1 MLAYPTSHACAH
13 VYCCSGFELLLLRE
27 TGNTMIF
34 QRTVKEMVKTTGVGL
49 HSGNKVTLSIKPA
62 PVNSGIVLVR
72 TDLEP
77 AVSIPAKAD
86 QVRETTMCTAL
97 VNDDGVR
104 ISTIEHL
111 FAALAGLGID
121 NALIEVDAPEIPIMD
136 GSASPWVFLLQSV
149 GIKEQSAAKKYLRIK
164 DTVRV
169 EDGDKWAE
177 LRPFNGFRVDFAI
190 DFNHPEIARS
200 QQHMVMDFSTSAFV
214 RDISR
219 ARTFGFMRD
228 IEYLRA
234 NNLAL
239 GGSMENA
246 VVLDEYKVL
255 NPDGLRY
262 EDEFVKHKILD
273 AFGDLY
279 VAGHAIVGEFCAFK
293 TGHALNNQLVR
304 ALLAQQDAWELVS
317 FEKDEAPV
325 SFSVPAGAVFA

>member
-1 MLAYPTSHACAH
+1 
-13 VYCCSGFELLLLRE
+13 
-27 TGNTMIF
+27 MIF
-34 QRTVKEMVKTTGVGL
+34 QRTVKKIVKTTGVGL
-49 HSGNKVTLSIKPA
+49 HSGNKVTLMIKPA

-72 TDLEP
+72 TDVTPHVE
-77 AVSIPAKAD
+77 IPAKAD
-86 QVRETTMCTAL
+86 AVRETTMCTAL

-121 NALIEVDAPEIPIMD
+121 NAVIEVDAPEIPIMD
-136 GSASPWVFLLQSV
+136 GSASPFVFLLQSA
-149 GIKEQSAAKKYLRIK
+149 GIAEQAAAKKYLRIK
-164 DTVRV
+164 RTIRV

-177 LRPFNGFRVDFAI
+177 LRPYQGFKVNFTINFD
-190 DFNHPEIARS
+190 HPEIARS
-200 QQHMVMDFSTSAFV
+200 QQHMEMDFSSSAFI

-246 VVLDEYKVL
+246 VVLDEFKVL

-279 VAGHAIVGEFCAFK
+279 VAGHSIIGEFCAYK
-293 TGHALNNQLVR
+293 TGHALNNNLVR
-304 ALLAQQDAWELVS
+304 ALLATQDAWELVS
-317 FEKDEAPV
+317 YEEEAQAPV
-325 SFSVPAGAVFA
+325 SFNLPAGLVLA

>member
-1 MLAYPTSHACAH
+1 
-13 VYCCSGFELLLLRE
+13 
-27 TGNTMIF
+27 MIF

-49 HSGNKVTLSIKPA
+49 HSGNKVTLTIKPA
-62 PVNSGIVLVR
+62 PVNTGIVLVR
-72 TDLEP
+72 TDLTP
-77 AVSIPAKAD
+77 NVAIAAKAE

-121 NALIEVDAPEIPIMD
+121 NATIEVDAPEIPIMD

-149 GIKEQSAAKKYLRIK
+149 GIQEQQAAKKYLRI
-164 DTVRV
+164 TRPVRV
-169 EDGDKWAE
+169 ECDDKWAE
-177 LRPFNGFRVDFAI
+177 LVPFSGFKVDFTI

-200 QQHMVMDFSTSAFV
+200 QQHMVMDFSSSEFI

-246 VVLDEYKVL
+246 VVLDEYRVL

-279 VAGHAIVGEFCAFK
+279 VAGHAIVGEFRAYK

-304 ALLAQQDAWELVS
+304 ALLAEQEAWEIVS
-317 FEKDEAPV
+317 YESEEEAPV

>member
-1 MLAYPTSHACAH
+1 
-13 VYCCSGFELLLLRE
+13 
-27 TGNTMIF
+27 MIF
-34 QRTVKEMVKTTGVGL
+34 QRTVQKMVKSTGVGL
-49 HSGNKVTLSIKPA
+49 HSGNKVTLCIMPA
-62 PVNSGIVLVR
+62 PVNSGIVLRR
-72 TDLEP
+72 TDLTP
-77 AVSIPAKAD
+77 AVEIPAKANL
-86 QVRETTMCTAL
+86 VRETTMCTAL
-97 VNDDGVR
+97 VNDEGVR

-121 NALIEVDAPEIPIMD
+121 NAVIEVDAPEIPIMD
-136 GSASPWVFLLQSV
+136 GSASPFVFLLQSA
-149 GIKEQSAAKKYLRIK
+149 GIKEQSVAKKYIK
-164 DTVRV
+164 INQTIRV

-177 LRPFNGFRVDFAI
+177 LKPYKGFRVDFKI
-190 DFNHPEIARS
+190 DFNHPEISRS

-214 RDISR
+214 KDISR
-219 ARTFGFMRD
+219 ARTFGFMQD

-246 VVLDEYKVL
+246 VVLDEYRVL

-279 VAGHAIVGEFCAFK
+279 VAGHAIVGEFCAYK

-304 ALLAQQDAWELVS
+304 ALLAHQEAWELVS
-317 FEKDEAPV
+317 FENEVDVPL
-325 SFSVPAGAVFA
+325 SFMVPGATSLA

>member
-1 MLAYPTSHACAH
+1 
-13 VYCCSGFELLLLRE
+13 
-27 TGNTMIF
+27 MIF
-34 QRTVKEMVKTTGVGL
+34 QRTVQKMVKTTGVGL
-49 HSGNKVTLSIKPA
+49 HSGNKVTLTIKPA
-62 PVNSGIVLVR
+62 PINSGIKLVR

-77 AVSIPAKAD
+77 AVVIPAIAD

-97 VNDDGVR
+97 VNDEGVR

-121 NALIEVDAPEIPIMD
+121 NAIIEVDAPEIPIMD
-136 GSASPWVFLLQSV
+136 GSASPWVFLLQTA
-149 GIKEQSAAKKYLRIK
+149 GIEQQRAAKKYLRIK
-164 DTVRV
+164 RTVRV

-177 LRPFNGFRVDFAI
+177 LRPFNGFRVNFAI
-190 DFNHPEIARS
+190 DFAHPEIARS
-200 QQHMVMDFSTSAFV
+200 QQHMVMDFSTDAFV
-214 RDISR
+214 KDISR

-246 VVLDEYKVL
+246 VVLDEYRVL

-279 VAGHAIVGEFCAFK
+279 VSGHAILGEFCAYK

-304 ALLAQQDAWELVS
+304 AVLAQEDAWELVS
-317 FEKDEAPV
+317 FDNEAEVPV
-325 SFSVPAGAVFA
+325 RFASGAMALA

>member
-1 MLAYPTSHACAH
+1 
-13 VYCCSGFELLLLRE
+13 
-27 TGNTMIF
+27 MIF
-34 QRTVKEMVKTTGVGL
+34 QRTVQKMVKTTGVGL
-49 HSGNKVTLSIKPA
+49 HSGNKVTLTIKPA
-62 PVNSGIVLVR
+62 PINSGIKLVR

-77 AVSIPAKAD
+77 AVVIPALAD

-97 VNDDGVR
+97 VNDAGVR

-121 NALIEVDAPEIPIMD
+121 NAIIEVDAPEIPIMD
-136 GSASPWVFLLQSV
+136 GSASPFVFLLQSA
-149 GIKEQSAAKKYLRIK
+149 GIEEQRAAKKYLRIK
-164 DTVRV
+164 RTIRV

-177 LRPFNGFRVDFAI
+177 LRPFEGFRVNFGIDFA
-190 DFNHPEIARS
+190 HPEIARS
-200 QQHMVMDFSTSAFV
+200 QQHMVMDFSTDGFV
-214 RDISR
+214 KDISR

-246 VVLDEYKVL
+246 VVLDEYRVL

-279 VAGHAIVGEFCAFK
+279 VSGHALLGEFCAFK

-304 ALLAQQDAWELVS
+304 AVLAQADAWELVS
-317 FEKDEAPV
+317 FDNEVEVPVRFAP
-325 SFSVPAGAVFA
+325 GALALA

>member
-1 MLAYPTSHACAH
+1 
-13 VYCCSGFELLLLRE
+13 
-27 TGNTMIF
+27 MIF
-34 QRTVKEMVKTTGVGL
+34 QRTVQKMVKTTGVGL
-49 HSGNKVTLSIKPA
+49 HSGDKVTLTIKPA
-62 PVNSGIVLVR
+62 PINSGIKLVR

-77 AVSIPAKAD
+77 AVVIPAVAEL
-86 QVRETTMCTAL
+86 VRETTMCTAL

-111 FAALAGLGID
+111 FSALAGLGID
-121 NALIEVDAPEIPIMD
+121 NAIIEVNAPEIPIMD
-136 GSASPWVFLLQSV
+136 GSASPFVFLLQSA
-149 GIKEQSAAKKYLRIK
+149 GIAEQSAAKKFLRIK
-164 DTVRV
+164 KPIRV

-177 LRPFNGFRVDFAI
+177 LRPFNGFRLDFAI
-190 DFNHPEIARS
+190 DFPHPEIARS
-200 QQHMVMDFSTSAFV
+200 RQHVVMDFSTSAFV
-214 RDISR
+214 KDISR
-219 ARTFGFMRD
+219 ARTFGFMTD

-246 VVLDEYKVL
+246 VVLDEFKVL

-279 VAGHAIVGEFCAFK
+279 VSGNAIVGEFRAYK

-304 ALLAQQDAWELVS
+304 AVLAQQDAWELIDFKEESEV
-317 FEKDEAPV
+317 PV
-325 SFSVPAGAVFA
+325 SFLVPGALALN

>member
-1 MLAYPTSHACAH
+1 
-13 VYCCSGFELLLLRE
+13 
-27 TGNTMIF
+27 MIF
-34 QRTVKEMVKTTGVGL
+34 QRTVQKMVKSTGVGL
-49 HSGNKVTLSIKPA
+49 HSGNKVTLCIMPA
-62 PVNSGIVLVR
+62 PVNSGIVLRR
-72 TDLEP
+72 TDLTP
-77 AVSIPAKAD
+77 AVEIPAKANL
-86 QVRETTMCTAL
+86 VRETTMCTAL
-97 VNDDGVR
+97 VNDEGVR

-121 NALIEVDAPEIPIMD
+121 NAVIEVDAPEIPIMD
-136 GSASPWVFLLQSV
+136 GSASPFVFLLQSA
-149 GIKEQSAAKKYLRIK
+149 GIKEQSVAKKYIK
-164 DTVRV
+164 INQTIRV

-177 LRPFNGFRVDFAI
+177 LKPYKGFRVDFKI
-190 DFNHPEIARS
+190 DFNHPEISRS

-214 RDISR
+214 KDISR
-219 ARTFGFMRD
+219 ARTFGFMQD

-246 VVLDEYKVL
+246 VVLDEYRVL

-279 VAGHAIVGEFCAFK
+279 VAGHAIVGEFCAYK

-304 ALLAQQDAWELVS
+304 ALLAQQEAWELVS
-317 FEKDEAPV
+317 FENEVDVPL
-325 SFSVPAGAVFA
+325 SFMVPGAASLA

>member
-1 MLAYPTSHACAH
+1 
-13 VYCCSGFELLLLRE
+13 
-27 TGNTMIF
+27 MIF

-77 AVSIPAKAD
+77 AVSIPAKAEL
-86 QVRETTMCTAL
+86 VRETTMCTAL
-97 VNDDGVR
+97 VNDDGIR

-121 NALIEVDAPEIPIMD
+121 NAVIEVDAPEIPIMD
-136 GSASPWVFLLQSV
+136 GSASPFVFLLQSV
-149 GIKEQSAAKKYLRIK
+149 GIQEQAAPKKYLKIK
-164 DTVRV
+164 KNIRV
-169 EDGDKWAE
+169 EDGDKWVE
-177 LRPFNGFRVDFAI
+177 LKPYKGFKIDFAI
-190 DFNHPEIARS
+190 DFDHPEIARS
-200 QQHMVMDFSTSAFV
+200 QQHMVMDFSSSAFI

-279 VAGHAIVGEFCAFK
+279 VAGYAIVGKFCAYK

-317 FEKDEAPV
+317 FEKEDEAPV
-325 SFSVPAGAVFA
+325 SFSVPSGAVFA

>member
-1 MLAYPTSHACAH
+1 
-13 VYCCSGFELLLLRE
+13 
-27 TGNTMIF
+27 MIF

-49 HSGNKVTLSIKPA
+49 HSGNKVTLIVKPA
-62 PVNSGIVLVR
+62 PVNTGIILVR
-72 TDLEP
+72 TDLSP
-77 AVSIPAKAD
+77 AVEIPAVAD

-121 NALIEVDAPEIPIMD
+121 NAIIEVDAPEIPIMD
-136 GSASPWVFLLQSV
+136 GSASPFVFLLQSV
-149 GIKEQSAAKKYLRIK
+149 GIQEQAAAKKYIK
-164 DTVRV
+164 ITKPIRV

-177 LRPFNGFRVDFAI
+177 LKPFKGFRVDFAI

-200 QQHMVMDFSTSAFV
+200 QQHMVMDFSSSAFV
-214 RDISR
+214 KDISR

-246 VVLDEYKVL
+246 VVLDEYRVL

-279 VAGHAIVGEFCAFK
+279 VAGHAIVGEFCAYK

-304 ALLAQQDAWELVS
+304 AMLAQQDAWEIVS
-317 FEKDEAPV
+317 FEKEADAPV
-325 SFSVPAGAVFA
+325 SFTVPSGAVFA

>member
-1 MLAYPTSHACAH
+1 
-13 VYCCSGFELLLLRE
+13 
-27 TGNTMIF
+27 MIF
-34 QRTVKEMVKTTGVGL
+34 QRTVENTVKATGVGL
-49 HSGNKVTLSIKPA
+49 HSGNKVTLTIRPA
-62 PVNSGIVLVR
+62 PVNTGIVLMR

-77 AVSIPAKAD
+77 AVAIAAKAD
-86 QVRETTMCTAL
+86 LVRETTMCTAL
-97 VNDDGVR
+97 VNNDGVR

-121 NALIEVDAPEIPIMD
+121 NAVIEVDAPEIPIMD
-136 GSASPWVFLLQSV
+136 GSASPFVFLLQSAGV
-149 GIKEQSAAKKYLRIK
+149 KEQAAAKKYLRIK
-164 DTVRV
+164 QTVRV

-177 LRPFNGFRVDFAI
+177 LKPFKGFRVNFAI
-190 DFNHPEIARS
+190 DFAHPEIARS
-200 QQHMVMDFSTSAFV
+200 QQKMVMDFSSSAFIK
-214 RDISR
+214 DISR

-246 VVLDEYKVL
+246 VVLDEYRVL

-279 VAGHAIVGEFCAFK
+279 VAGHAIIGEFSAYK

-304 ALLAQQDAWELVS
+304 ALLANAEAWEVVS
-317 FEKDEAPV
+317 FDKEADAPV
-325 SFSVPAGAVFA
+325 SFSMPASVVMA

>member
-1 MLAYPTSHACAH
+1 
-13 VYCCSGFELLLLRE
+13 
-27 TGNTMIF
+27 MIF

-49 HSGNKVTLSIKPA
+49 HSGNKVTLTIKPA
-62 PVNSGIVLVR
+62 PVNTGIVLVR
-72 TDLEP
+72 TDLTP
-77 AVSIPAKAD
+77 NVAIAAKAD

-121 NALIEVDAPEIPIMD
+121 NAVIEVDAPEIPIMD

-149 GIKEQSAAKKYLRIK
+149 GIQDQAAAKKYLRIK
-164 DTVRV
+164 RPVRV

-177 LRPFNGFRVDFAI
+177 LRPFKGFRVDFAI

-200 QQHMVMDFSTSAFV
+200 QQHMVMDFSSSAFV

-246 VVLDEYKVL
+246 VVLDEYRVL

-304 ALLAQQDAWELVS
+304 ALLAEQDAWELVS
-317 FEKDEAPV
+317 FEKEEEVPV
-325 SFSVPAGAVFA
+325 SFAMPAGASFA

>member
-1 MLAYPTSHACAH
+1 
-13 VYCCSGFELLLLRE
+13 
-27 TGNTMIF
+27 MIF

-49 HSGNKVTLSIKPA
+49 HSGNKVTLTIKPA
-62 PVNSGIVLVR
+62 PVNTGIVLVR
-72 TDLEP
+72 TDLTP
-77 AVSIPAKAD
+77 NVAIAAKAD
-86 QVRETTMCTAL
+86 QVNETTMCTAL
-97 VNDDGVR
+97 VNEDGVR

-121 NALIEVDAPEIPIMD
+121 NAEISVDAPEIPIMD

-149 GIKEQSAAKKYLRIK
+149 GVQEQTAPKKYLRIK
-164 DTVRV
+164 QPVRV

-177 LRPFNGFRVDFAI
+177 LRPYKGFKVDFAI

-200 QQHMVMDFSTSAFV
+200 QQHMVMDFSSSAFI

-246 VVLDEYKVL
+246 VVLDEYRVL

-279 VAGHAIVGEFCAFK
+279 VAGHAIIGEFRAFK

-304 ALLAQQDAWELVS
+304 ALLAQQEAWELVS
-317 FEKDEAPV
+317 FENEEEAPV
-325 SFSVPAGAVFA
+325 SFSVPVGASFA

>member
-1 MLAYPTSHACAH
+1 M
-13 VYCCSGFELLLLRE
+13 
-27 TGNTMIF
+27 
-34 QRTVKEMVKTTGVGL
+34 
-49 HSGNKVTLSIKPA
+49 HSGNKVTLTIKPA
-62 PVNSGIVLVR
+62 PVNTGIVLVR
-72 TDLEP
+72 TDMQP
-77 AVSIPAKAD
+77 AVEIAAKAE

-97 VNDDGVR
+97 VNDEGVR

-121 NALIEVDAPEIPIMD
+121 NAVIEVDAPEIPIMD
-136 GSASPWVFLLQSV
+136 GSASPFVFLLQSAGV
-149 GIKEQSAAKKYLRIK
+149 KDQSAAKKYLKIK
-164 DTVRV
+164 HTVRV

-177 LRPFNGFRVDFAI
+177 LRPFKGFRVDFAI

-200 QQHMVMDFSTSAFV
+200 QQHMVMDFSSSAFV
-214 RDISR
+214 KDISR

-246 VVLDEYKVL
+246 VVLDEYRVL

-279 VAGHAIVGEFCAFK
+279 VAGHAIVGEFCAYK
-293 TGHALNNQLVR
+293 TGHALNNRLVR

-317 FEKDEAPV
+317 FEKEADVPV
-325 SFSVPAGAVFA
+325 SFMMPSNVVMA

>member
-1 MLAYPTSHACAH
+1 
-13 VYCCSGFELLLLRE
+13 
-27 TGNTMIF
+27 MIF
-34 QRTVKEMVKTTGVGL
+34 QRTVQKMVKSTGVGL
-49 HSGNKVTLSIKPA
+49 HSGNKVTLCIMPA
-62 PVNSGIVLVR
+62 PVNTGIILKR
-72 TDLEP
+72 TDLDPVVE
-77 AVSIPAKAD
+77 IPAKAD
-86 QVRETTMCTAL
+86 LVRETTMCTAL

-121 NALIEVDAPEIPIMD
+121 NAIIEVDAPEIPIMD
-136 GSASPWVFLLQSV
+136 GSASPFVFLLQSA
-149 GIKEQSAAKKYLRIK
+149 GIKDQAAPKKYLKITK
-164 DTVRV
+164 PIRV

-177 LRPFNGFRVDFAI
+177 LKPFKGFKVDFKI
-190 DFNHPEIARS
+190 DFDHPEISRS

-214 RDISR
+214 KDISR

-246 VVLDEYKVL
+246 VVLDEYRVL

-262 EDEFVKHKILD
+262 DDEFVKHKILD

-317 FEKDEAPV
+317 FDTEAEVPV
-325 SFSVPAGAVFA
+325 SFMVPGGAVLA

>member
-1 MLAYPTSHACAH
+1 
-13 VYCCSGFELLLLRE
+13 
-27 TGNTMIF
+27 
-34 QRTVKEMVKTTGVGL
+34 MVKTTGVGL
-49 HSGNKVTLSIKPA
+49 HSGNKVTLTIKPA
-62 PVNSGIVLVR
+62 PINTGIVLMR
-72 TDLEP
+72 TDLNP
-77 AVSIPAKAD
+77 AVAIPAKANM
-86 QVRETTMCTAL
+86 VRETTMCTAL
-97 VNDDGVR
+97 VNDEGVR

-121 NALIEVDAPEIPIMD
+121 NAVIEVDAPEIPIMD
-136 GSASPWVFLLQSV
+136 GSASPFVFLLQSA
-149 GIKEQSAAKKYLRIK
+149 GIQEQSAAKKYLRIK
-164 DTVRV
+164 RTVRV

-177 LRPFNGFRVDFAI
+177 IRPFQGFRVNFAI

-200 QQHMVMDFSTSAFV
+200 QQHMVMDFSSTAFV
-214 RDISR
+214 KDISR

-246 VVLDEYKVL
+246 VVLDEYRVL

-279 VAGHAIVGEFCAFK
+279 VAGHAIIGEFCAYK

-304 ALLAQQDAWELVS
+304 AVLATQDAWELVS
-317 FEKDEAPV
+317 FDKEADAPV
-325 SFSVPAGAVFA
+325 SFAMPGSVVLA

>member
-1 MLAYPTSHACAH
+1 M
-13 VYCCSGFELLLLRE
+13 
-27 TGNTMIF
+27 
-34 QRTVKEMVKTTGVGL
+34 
-49 HSGNKVTLSIKPA
+49 
-62 PVNSGIVLVR
+62 R
-72 TDLEP
+72 TDMQP
-77 AVSIPAKAD
+77 AVEIAAKAE

-97 VNDDGVR
+97 VNDEGVR

-121 NALIEVDAPEIPIMD
+121 NAVIEVDAPEIPIMD
-136 GSASPWVFLLQSV
+136 GSASPFVFLLQSA
-149 GIKEQSAAKKYLRIK
+149 GIKDQSAAKKYLKIK
-164 DTVRV
+164 HTVRV

-177 LRPFNGFRVDFAI
+177 LRPFKGFRVDFAI

-200 QQHMVMDFSTSAFV
+200 QQHMVMDFSSSAFV
-214 RDISR
+214 KDISR

-246 VVLDEYKVL
+246 VVLDEYRVL

-279 VAGHAIVGEFCAFK
+279 VAGHAIVGEFCAYK
-293 TGHALNNQLVR
+293 TGHALNNRLVR

-317 FEKDEAPV
+317 FEKEADVPV
-325 SFSVPAGAVFA
+325 SFMMPSNVVMA

>member
-1 MLAYPTSHACAH
+1 
-13 VYCCSGFELLLLRE
+13 
-27 TGNTMIF
+27 
-34 QRTVKEMVKTTGVGL
+34 MVKTTGVGL
-49 HSGNKVTLSIKPA
+49 HSGNKVTLTIKPA
-62 PVNSGIVLVR
+62 PINAGIKLVR

-77 AVSIPAKAD
+77 AVVIPALAD

-111 FAALAGLGID
+111 FSALAGLGID
-121 NALIEVDAPEIPIMD
+121 NAIIEVDAPEIPIMD
-136 GSASPWVFLLQSV
+136 GSASPFVFLLQSA
-149 GIKEQSAAKKYLRIK
+149 GIEDQRAAKKYLRIK
-164 DTVRV
+164 QTVRV

-177 LRPFNGFRVDFAI
+177 LRPFDGFRVNFAI
-190 DFNHPEIARS
+190 DFDHPEIARS
-200 QQHMVMDFSTSAFV
+200 QQHVIMDFSTAAFV

-246 VVLDEYKVL
+246 VVLDEFKVL
-255 NPDGLRY
+255 NPDGLRFD
-262 EDEFVKHKILD
+262 DEFVKHKILD

-279 VAGHAIVGEFCAFK
+279 VSGHAIVGEFCAYK
-293 TGHALNNQLVR
+293 TGHALNNRLVR
-304 ALLAQQDAWELVS
+304 AVLAQADAWELVS
-317 FEKDEAPV
+317 FEHETEVPV
-325 SFSVPAGAVFA
+325 SFAVPGSLALA

>member
-1 MLAYPTSHACAH
+1 
-13 VYCCSGFELLLLRE
+13 
-27 TGNTMIF
+27 MIF

-49 HSGNKVTLSIKPA
+49 HSGNKVTLIVKPA
-62 PVNSGIVLVR
+62 PVNTGIILVR
-72 TDLEP
+72 TDLSP
-77 AVSIPAKAD
+77 AVEIPAVAD

-121 NALIEVDAPEIPIMD
+121 NAIIEVDAPEIPIMD
-136 GSASPWVFLLQSV
+136 GSASPFVFLLQSV
-149 GIKEQSAAKKYLRIK
+149 GIQEQAAAKKYIK
-164 DTVRV
+164 ITKPIRV

-177 LRPFNGFRVDFAI
+177 LKPFKGFRVDFAI

-200 QQHMVMDFSTSAFV
+200 QQHMVMDFSSSAFV
-214 RDISR
+214 KDISR

-239 GGSMENA
+239 GGSIKNA
-246 VVLDEYKVL
+246 VVLDEYRVL

-279 VAGHAIVGEFCAFK
+279 VAGHAIVGEFCAYK

-304 ALLAQQDAWELVS
+304 AMLAQQDAWEIVS
-317 FEKDEAPV
+317 FEKEADAPV
-325 SFSVPAGAVFA
+325 SFTVPSGAVFA

>member
-1 MLAYPTSHACAH
+1 
-13 VYCCSGFELLLLRE
+13 
-27 TGNTMIF
+27 MIF
-34 QRTVKEMVKTTGVGL
+34 QRTVKEIVKTTGVGL
-49 HSGNKVTLSIKPA
+49 HSGNKVTLIVKPA
-62 PVNSGIVLVR
+62 PVNTGIILVR
-72 TDLEP
+72 TDLTP
-77 AVSIPAKAD
+77 AVEIPAVAD

-121 NALIEVDAPEIPIMD
+121 NAIIEVDAPEIPIMD
-136 GSASPWVFLLQSV
+136 GSASPFVFLLQSV
-149 GIKEQSAAKKYLRIK
+149 GIQEQAAAKKYIK
-164 DTVRV
+164 ITKPIRV

-177 LRPFNGFRVDFAI
+177 LKPFKGFRVDFAI
-190 DFNHPEIARS
+190 DFDHPEIARS
-200 QQHMVMDFSTSAFV
+200 QQHMVMDFSSSAFIK
-214 RDISR
+214 DISR

-246 VVLDEYKVL
+246 VVLDEYRVL

-279 VAGHAIVGEFCAFK
+279 VAGHAIVGEFCAYK

-304 ALLAQQDAWELVS
+304 AMLAQQEAWEIVS
-317 FEKDEAPV
+317 FETEADAPV

>member
-1 MLAYPTSHACAH
+1 
-13 VYCCSGFELLLLRE
+13 
-27 TGNTMIF
+27 MIF

-49 HSGNKVTLSIKPA
+49 HSGDKVTLSIKPA
-62 PVNSGIVLVR
+62 PVNTGIVLVR
-72 TDLEP
+72 TDLTP
-77 AVSIPAKAD
+77 AVEIEAKAEL
-86 QVRETTMCTAL
+86 VRETTMCTAL
-97 VNDDGVR
+97 VNDEGVR

-121 NALIEVDAPEIPIMD
+121 NAIIEVDAAEIPIMD

-149 GIKEQSAAKKYLRIK
+149 GIQDQAAAKKYLKIK
-164 DTVRV
+164 QTIRV

-177 LRPFNGFRVDFAI
+177 LRPFQGFKVDFAI
-190 DFNHPEIARS
+190 EFNHPEIARS

-246 VVLDEYKVL
+246 VVLDEYRVL

-279 VAGHAIVGEFCAFK
+279 VAGHAIVGEFAAFK

-304 ALLAQQDAWELVS
+304 ALLANQEAWELVS
-317 FEKDEAPV
+317 FEKEDEVPV